1 MRSAEDYTRRSQSFL
16 ALSRQIQQVATDYDI
31 LMDTVE
37 LLQRAHI
44 RFEELFKRTP
54 EASLGNRSVSKN
66 QRQEMRETLCDIF
79 DRFLGEVKL
88 IRTYNSLYIERTRI
102 GVNECFALVN
112 QRDAEVCLNLLQV
125 LRAFADPSKPG

>member
-31 LMDTVE
+31 LMNTVE
-37 LLQRAHI
+37 HLRRAHTW
-44 RFEELFKRTP
+44 FEELFERTP
-54 EASLGNRSVSKN
+54 ETNFGDRSVSKN
-66 QRQEMRETLCDIF
+66 QKEEMRGILCDTF

-112 QRDAEVCLNLLQV
+112 QRDAEVSLKLLTI
-125 LRAFADPSKPG
+125 LTSFR

>member
-16 ALSRQIQQVATDYDI
+16 ALSRQIHQVAADYEI
-31 LMDTVE
+31 LSDTVE
-37 LLQRAHI
+37 HLRRAHTC
-44 RFEELFKRTP
+44 FEQLFERTP
-54 EASLGNRSVSKN
+54 ETTSGDRSASMK
-66 QRQEMRETLCDIF
+66 QKEEMRVILCDIF

-112 QRDAEVCLNLLQV
+112 QRDAEV
-125 LRAFADPSKPG
+125 RITAFTALTSFC